1 MIGETLKLSNRP
13 EVHPTI
19 YKFPFLGNQAL
30 YFLFWEINMVII
42 SNELIILDI
51 NDIDF
56 SKKRNYNDY
65 EYGGILKILAN
76 SSTAGFIIRA
86 LAVILA

>member
-1 MIGETLKLSNRP
+1 
-13 EVHPTI
+13 
-19 YKFPFLGNQAL
+19 
-30 YFLFWEINMVII
+30 MVII